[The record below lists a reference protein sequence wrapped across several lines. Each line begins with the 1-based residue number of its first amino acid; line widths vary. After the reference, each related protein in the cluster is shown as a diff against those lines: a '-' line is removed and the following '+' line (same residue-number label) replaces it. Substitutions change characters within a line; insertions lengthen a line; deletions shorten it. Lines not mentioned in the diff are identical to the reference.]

1 MPVAGPPS
9 QAPLLATTTGAVWV
23 RVGTLLDGSATGA
36 IRDAHLVY
44 DAHGIRYAGADRPP
58 ATALRSGAVSPD
70 VSLPDWT
77 VMPGLID
84 AHVHLFLEGQ
94 PMDAAVRKA
103 GTAQSP
109 EALVRQGAARLE
121 KIVGT
126 GVMAVRDAGDNRGV
140 NLALRKQYLDRP
152 RVTVLAYLDA
162 AGAAVHRRGRYGKFY
177 GLPLEDFPDAAAC
190 VESRRAAGA
199 DRLKLI
205 ATDIIDFA
213 LGAVTKPP
221 QLTEE
226 DVTALVAAARE
237 RNLPTFAHASGA
249 DGIEHVV
256 EGGIDTVEHGFF
268 VTGSQL
274 ARMRDRRIAWVPTFI
289 PVQVQV
295 DRAGEMAWSPEALDG
310 LRRILDGH
318 ARAVRQAHDLGVM
331 ILAGSDAGSCGVPH
345 GLGLLNELELLE
357 RAGMPAA
364 TVLHAATGASAA
376 ALQFKEPVGRLAP
389 GHLARMIF
397 LRHSPLASVGNLRKE
412 RVVVFDG
419 TARAES
425 GSTDS
430 AGL

>member
-1 MPVAGPPS
+1 MHVTTGD
-9 QAPLLATTTGAVWV
+9 PLTTTLRPASGPVWV
-23 RVGTLLDGSATGA
+23 RVGTLIDGSGNAPLTP
-36 IRDAHLVY
+36 AHLVY
-44 DAHGIRYAGADRPP
+44 DAEGIRYAGTATPAADLVRPGADRP
-58 ATALRSGAVSPD
+58 D
-70 VSLPDWT
+70 VELPEWT

-84 AHVHLFLEGQ
+84 AHVHLFLEGH
-94 PMDAAVRKA
+94 PMDAAIRKA

-109 EALVRQGAARLE
+109 DALVQQGAARLQ
-121 KIVGT
+121 KIIRA
-126 GVMAVRDAGDNRGV
+126 GVMAVRDAGDNRGI
-140 NLALRKQYLDRP
+140 NLRLRKAYLNRP
-152 RVTVLAYLDA
+152 PCAETAYLDVP
-162 AGAAVHRRGRYGKFY
+162 GAAVHRRGRYGRFY

-199 DRLKLI
+199 NRLKLI

-221 QLTEE
+221 QLSTE
-226 DVTALVAAARE
+226 DVAALVTAARE
-237 RNLPTFAHASGA
+237 RSLPTFAHASGA

-268 VTGSQL
+268 VTDSQL
-274 ARMRDRRIAWVPTFI
+274 SRMRDRRIAWVPTFI

-318 ARAVRQAHDLGVM
+318 ARAVRRAHDLGVI

-357 RAGMPAA
+357 RAGVPPAA
-364 TVLHAATGASAA
+364 VLHAATGASAA
-376 ALQFKEPVGRLAP
+376 ALRLKDPVGRLAP

-397 LRHSPLASVGNLRKE
+397 LRNSPLESVGNLRKE

-425 GSTDS
+425 SPIS
-430 AGL
+430 PEGL